1 MTGQVDVGWA
11 APPFGLKEMDEGK
24 INLVAKATDAKIV
37 AGQTIRIIAV
47 NADTLAKKRDALIR
61 YMNAYRETIDFMYS
75 SDQAIKDYAEFAK
88 IDEAMARRV
97 RDQFFPR
104 NIVDPDAIKG
114 LDTLMPEAVTLKFID
129 KELSK
134 EQTTELFQVP
144 LK

>member
-1 MTGQVDVGWA
+1 
-11 APPFGLKEMDEGK
+11 
-24 INLVAKATDAKIV
+24 
-37 AGQTIRIIAV
+37 
-47 NADTLAKKRDALIR
+47 
-61 YMNAYRETIDFMYS
+61 MYS

-104 NIVDPDAIKG
+104 SIVEPDAIKG

-134 EQTTELFQVP
+134 EQTAELFQVP